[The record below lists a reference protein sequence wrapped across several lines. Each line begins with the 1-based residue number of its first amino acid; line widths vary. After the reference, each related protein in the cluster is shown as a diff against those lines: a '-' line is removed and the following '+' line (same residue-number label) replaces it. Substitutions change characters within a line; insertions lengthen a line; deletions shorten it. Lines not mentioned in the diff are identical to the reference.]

1 VSLQGTLDTFALSD
15 VLRLLASTAKT
26 GHLRLDGSRGSGGA
40 WLTGGAIAAL
50 APPRPDGAAPPVAPT
65 AEALFE
71 LLRASGGAF
80 AFEPGTPCP
89 LADAVP
95 APVEALVVA
104 AEALVDEWLVVEA
117 VVPSLTCGVT
127 LRPELEG
134 EDLTVSAERWRL
146 LVAVAGGTTVGALGE
161 VLSLGELSVSRVV
174 KELVEA
180 GIAAV
185 GEPVEAAAAAVAESE
200 EHAPS
205 VSPEVGQPLVA
216 DASEHALRPA
226 SEAQDEDLDAEDAP
240 HVVEDLPID
249 PEDRPRDGA
258 NARPAAEEANRDEHG
273 ETAAAAAP
281 APPRPAPPVDGF
293 VRRPLGA
300 TLGMPRTGGQNRL
313 SSALGDLAA
322 ASGRPQPAQR
332 RTEPAGGDD
341 DTAAIARRLAEL
353 GPDAAAK
360 VAAAAA
366 APTAVER
373 DAALDA
379 IEADADGQPVNRS
392 ALLKFL
398 SSVRT

>member
-1 VSLQGTLDTFALSD
+1 MSLQGTLDTFALPD

-26 GHLRLDGSRGSGGA
+26 GHLRLDGSRGSSGA
-40 WLTGGAIAAL
+40 WLTGGALAAL
-50 APPRPDGAAPPVAPT
+50 ALPRPDGPAAPVAPT

-71 LLRASGGAF
+71 LLRVTGGAF
-80 AFEPGTPCP
+80 SFEPDAPCP
-89 LADAVP
+89 LDDVAT
-95 APVEALVVA
+95 APVDELVVE
-104 AEALVDEWLVVEA
+104 AEALVQEWRVVEA
-117 VVPSLTCGVT
+117 VVPSLSCSVT
-127 LRPELEG
+127 LRP
-134 EDLTVSAERWRL
+134 DLAGTDITVSAERWRL
-146 LVAVAGGTTVGALGE
+146 VVAVAAGTTVGALGE
-161 VLSLGELSVSRVV
+161 ALALGELSVSRVV

-185 GEPVEAAAAAVAESE
+185 GEPVEAAAAVVETD

-205 VSPEVGQPLVA
+205 ASPEVAQTPVA
-216 DASEHALRPA
+216 DAPEHALRAA
-226 SEAQDEDLDAEDAP
+226 SEAQDAEDAP
-240 HVVEDLPID
+240 HVVDDLRID
-249 PEDRPRDGA
+249 PEDRPQDGA
-258 NARPAAEEANRDEHG
+258 DTRPAAEEADRDDHG
-273 ETAAAAAP
+273 DTAAAAAP
-281 APPRPAPPVDGF
+281 APPRPAAPVDGF

-332 RTEPAGGDD
+332 RAEPAGGDD

-366 APTAVER
+366 APTAEER

-379 IEADADGQPVNRS
+379 IEADANGQPVNRS